1 MCIARAI
8 GPREL
13 ASCSFHLV
21 VVQVGAVAA
30 QGECCNDVRATV
42 LVGAD
47 CRRHHECH
55 HGGDFFA
62 TRDLHSSRPALHI
75 HKQLAAVDVGS
86 TMQHLVAAT
95 VCACVSCYQ
104 MTEWRALLVLYA
116 RECCLFVCRARMRLF
131 AYMLIT
137 RSMDELD
144 TVVTPQRALVE
155 QCSLKSHT
163 ATHSNSTQQWRRR
176 RRSERT
182 SR

>member
-8 GPREL
+8 GPREF

-21 VVQVGAVAA
+21 VVQVGVVAA
-30 QGECCNDVRATV
+30 QGECCNDVRAAV

-75 HKQLAAVDVGS
+75 HKQLAAIDVGS
-86 TMQHLVAAT
+86 AMQHLVAAT

-116 RECCLFVCRARMRLF
+116 HMRLF
-131 AYMLIT
+131 AYMLT
-137 RSMDELD
+137 NYAQYWERMSTTNL
-144 TVVTPQRALVE
+144 TL
-155 QCSLKSHT
+155 LSH
-163 ATHSNSTQQWRRR
+163 HSVHWSSNAA
-176 RRSERT
+176 
-182 SR
+182 